1 MSSKI
6 LRIISIAVIL
16 LCSTNAHMS
25 HDQVHLD
32 ISDTNTAGIAETLPQ
47 GGHRT
52 KEDRWEDMRKMD
64 LARMKGK
71 DESGEYDKFMEEE
84 KREKALLKRKRV
96 RKGMDE
102 DVDQKEKVYT
112 THHNGHN
119 N

>member
-1 MSSKI
+1 
-6 LRIISIAVIL
+6 
-16 LCSTNAHMS
+16 
-25 HDQVHLD
+25 
-32 ISDTNTAGIAETLPQ
+32 
-47 GGHRT
+47 
-52 KEDRWEDMRKMD
+52 MRKMD

>member
-1 MSSKI
+1 
-6 LRIISIAVIL
+6 
-16 LCSTNAHMS
+16 
-25 HDQVHLD
+25 
-32 ISDTNTAGIAETLPQ
+32 
-47 GGHRT
+47 
-52 KEDRWEDMRKMD
+52 MRKMD

-102 DVDQKEKVYT
+102 DTEPKERVFT